1 MSQQDPNKKKIDD
14 NPVAILLQF
23 LQGQQHL
30 VQNPPPDMTIPEIV
44 DTKVLVE
51 AIEKFIIEFN
61 AAVYEVK
68 TLREIVKLH
77 DQSQKNSG
85 IIL

>member
-1 MSQQDPNKKKIDD
+1 MHNPDKKKIDD
-14 NPVAILLQF
+14 NPVAILLNF
-23 LQGQQHL
+23 LQGQQAL
-30 VQNPPPDMTIPEIV
+30 VENPPPDMVITEIV

-68 TLREIVKLH
+68 TLREIIKMH
-77 DQSQKNSG
+77 DNS
-85 IIL
+85 IKKPSFLI